1 MSQRREHKKRKQI
14 QQIIKWQS
22 NPIQFIEDMGI
33 ELKWYQKLMLK
44 YLR

>member
-14 QQIIKWQS
+14 QQIIKLQS
-22 NPIQFIEDMGI
+22 NPIRFIEDMGI